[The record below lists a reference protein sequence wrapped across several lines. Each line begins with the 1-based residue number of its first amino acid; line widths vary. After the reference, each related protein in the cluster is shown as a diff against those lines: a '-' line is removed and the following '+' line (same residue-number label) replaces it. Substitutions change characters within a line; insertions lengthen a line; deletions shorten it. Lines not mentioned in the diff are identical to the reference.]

1 MTVLVDDPDPG
12 LAGPRGDGVID
23 VAGQRLTVAEFLA
36 ECARTLGDPAA
47 PIAAQRDRFLAAGLA
62 ALRRAPDGREWTAVG
77 LRPADGRFA
86 ELCAELGTAARGL
99 LAAGATNFFFMR
111 KPPGLRVR
119 LAGPPD
125 LAAALRSHV
134 DSWRSD
140 GLLAEVVP
148 SGYEPEEHLFGGPV
162 SMRYVHRLFTVD
174 SLAWLDHA
182 ARSGGLPAW
191 AFSLRLIRALL
202 DGLEIVGW
210 EDLDVWDR
218 LRRQAYRT
226 LPAPVT
232 GTAAYA
238 AAAEGVRAAWAGA
251 DDPVAG
257 FPATGFPAAGSA
269 VAGSAVAG
277 SAPAGFPVEVK
288 AVAAEWR
295 AGYFATPEAY
305 VGPREAAAFAIV
317 FHWNRGGLPPL
328 RQGLL
333 AEALADRAALSARGA
348 GSAGGAGSARDAE
361 LARGAGSAGGAESA
375 RGVESASGGS
385 TPRGVG
391 PAGGAGSGG
400 WAR

>member
-23 VAGQRLTVAEFLA
+23 VGGQRLTVAEFLA
-36 ECARTLGDPAA
+36 ECVRTLGDPAA

-77 LRPADGRFA
+77 LRPVDGRFA

-119 LAGPPD
+119 LAGTPD

-140 GLLAEVVP
+140 GLVVDVAP
-148 SGYEPEEHLFGGPV
+148 SVYEPEEHLFGGPV

-182 ARSGGLPAW
+182 ARPGGPPAW

-218 LRRQAYRT
+218 LRRQAFRT

-238 AAAEGVRAAWAGA
+238 AAAEGVRAAWAGT
-251 DDPVAG
+251 DDPA
-257 FPATGFPAAGSA
+257 AGFPAAGSPA
-269 VAGSAVAG
+269 AGFPVTGFPA
-277 SAPAGFPVEVK
+277 AGFPVEVK
-288 AVAAEWR
+288 AVAADWR
-295 AGYFATPEAY
+295 AGYFSSPGAY

-348 GSAGGAGSARDAE
+348 GSPR
-361 LARGAGSAGGAESA
+361 
-375 RGVESASGGS
+375 GGS
-385 TPRGVG
+385 TPSGVESG
-391 PAGGAGSGG
+391 RGAGSGG
-400 WAR
+400 RAG

>member
-12 LAGPRGDGVID
+12 LAGPRGDGAID
-23 VAGQRLTVAEFLA
+23 VAGQRLTLAEFLA

-257 FPATGFPAAGSA
+257 YPATGSA
-269 VAGSAVAG
+269 VAGSAVAD

-333 AEALADRAALSARGA
+333 AEALADRAALSARG
-348 GSAGGAGSARDAE
+348 
-361 LARGAGSAGGAESA
+361 
-375 RGVESASGGS
+375 VESASGGS